1 MRIVMLN
8 HNVVRAGTYW
18 RCFHLARGLVALGH
32 DVTLFTKH
40 PTARFRVHRRRDEG
54 VNVVATPRG
63 VLGRI
68 HLGEIGVLDIVPRV
82 LHVTLRRPD
91 VLMAFG
97 AQPDVAIPFF
107 ISKRLRSARLH
118 HADRDDLK
126 RGALLETAF
135 RGTRLEWWIE
145 YGERWEREL
154 PEQAD
159 AVTTISR
166 VLEQDTLAW
175 GLDARKVL
183 FLPSGADVERIQV
196 RQKGEARA
204 RLGLPRD
211 APVCV
216 YVSAGGGPEAGL
228 LLPVIERVTAELPD
242 TRFVFVGPGDAART
256 DVSAVLGTGP
266 VPPDEVQWW
275 VAAADVALVPYFD
288 TPFNRARCPIKLGD
302 YMAAGRPVVAC
313 DIGELGRVV
322 REHEIGLLAGPD
334 MSGFAERVLELL
346 HDRPRAQALGARAR
360 RVAEEQYDWRV
371 LAERL
376 EAFLSASGASD
387 D

>member
-18 RCFHLARGLVALGH
+18 RCFHLARGLVARGH
-32 DVTLFTKH
+32 DVTLFSKH
-40 PTARFRVHRRRDEG
+40 PTARFGIHRRQDEG
-54 VNVVATPRG
+54 VSIVATPRG

-68 HLGEIGVLDIVPRV
+68 HLGEIGALDIVPRV

-97 AQPDVAIPFF
+97 AQPDAAIPFF
-107 ISKRLRSARLH
+107 ISKRLRSAKLH

-175 GLDARKVL
+175 GLDPQKVL
-183 FLPSGADVERIQV
+183 FLASGADVERIQV
-196 RQKGEARA
+196 RSKEEARE
-204 RLGLPRD
+204 RLGLSRD

-216 YVSAGGGPEAGL
+216 YVSAGGGPEANL
-228 LLPVIERVTAELPD
+228 LLPVIERVAAELPD
-242 TRFVFVGPGDAART
+242 ARFVFVGPGDAGRA
-256 DVSAVLGTGP
+256 DVPAVLDTGP
-266 VPPDEVQWW
+266 VPPDEVEWW
-275 VAAADVALVPYFD
+275 VAASDVALVPYFD
-288 TPFNRARCPIKLGD
+288 TPFNRARWPIKLGD

-313 DIGELGRVV
+313 DVGELGRVV
-322 REHEIGLLAGPD
+322 REHEIGLLANAD
-334 MSGFAERVLELL
+334 MSGFGELVLELL
-346 HDRPRAQALGARAR
+346 RDPARASEIGARAR
-360 RVAEEQYDWRV
+360 HVAEEHYDWRV
-371 LAERL
+371 LAQRL
-376 EAFLSASGASD
+376 EAFLYASGA
-387 D
+387 

>member
-18 RCFHLARGLVALGH
+18 RCFHLARGLVARGH

-40 PTARFRVHRRRDEG
+40 PTARFRIHRRRADG
-54 VNVVATPRG
+54 VSIVATPRG
-63 VLGRI
+63 VLGRV

-97 AQPDVAIPFF
+97 AQPDTAIPFF
-107 ISKRLRSARLH
+107 VSRRLRSAKLH

-145 YGERWEREL
+145 YGQRWEREL
-154 PEQAD
+154 PERAD

-166 VLEQDTLAW
+166 VLERDTLAW
-175 GLDARKVL
+175 GLDRRKVL
-183 FLPSGADVERIQV
+183 FLPSGADVERIRV
-196 RQKGEARA
+196 RPKEEARA

-211 APVCV
+211 AAVCV
-216 YVSAGGGPEAGL
+216 YVSAGGGPEANL
-228 LLPVIERVTAELPD
+228 LLPVLERVTDKLPHA
-242 TRFVFVGPGDAART
+242 RFVFVAPRDASRA
-256 DVSAVLGTGP
+256 DLSAALETGP

-275 VAAADVALVPYFD
+275 AAAADVALLPYFD
-288 TPFNRARCPIKLGD
+288 TPFNRARWPIKLGD

-322 REHEIGLLAGPD
+322 REHEIGLLAGAD

-346 HDRPRAQALGARAR
+346 HDPSRAAELGARAR

-376 EAFLSASGASD
+376 EAFLYASGASD
-387 D
+387 E

>member
-8 HNVVRAGTYW
+8 HNVERAGTYW
-18 RCFHLARGLVALGH
+18 RCFHLARGLVAHGH

-82 LHVTLRRPD
+82 LHVTVRRPD

-107 ISKRLRSARLH
+107 ISRRLGSARLH
-118 HADRDDLK
+118 HADRDDVK

-166 VLEQDTLAW
+166 VLEQDALAW
-175 GLDARKVL
+175 GLDPQKVL
-183 FLPSGADVERIQV
+183 FLASGADVERIQV
-196 RQKGEARA
+196 RSKEEARE
-204 RLGLPRD
+204 RLGLSRD

-242 TRFVFVGPGDAART
+242 TRFVFVGTRDAART
-256 DVSAVLGTGP
+256 EVSAVLDTGP

-275 VAAADVALVPYFD
+275 VAAADVALVPYFA
-288 TPFNRARCPIKLGD
+288 TPFNRAGWPIKLGD

-313 DIGELGRVV
+313 DIGELSRVV
-322 REHEIGLLAGPD
+322 REHEIGLLADAD
-334 MSGFAERVLELL
+334 MRGFAERVLDLL
-346 HDRPRAQALGARAR
+346 RDPPRAQVLGARAR
-360 RVAEEQYDWRV
+360 RIAEEHYDWRV

-376 EAFLSASGASD
+376 EAF
-387 D
+387 

>member
-8 HNVVRAGTYW
+8 HNVERAGTYW
-18 RCFHLARGLVALGH
+18 RCFHLGRGLAARGH

-40 PTARFRVHRRRDEG
+40 ASARFRIHRRREEG
-54 VNVVATPRG
+54 VNVIATPRG
-63 VLGRI
+63 VLGRV

-145 YGERWEREL
+145 YGEQWEREL
-154 PEQAD
+154 PARAD

-166 VLEQDTLAW
+166 VLEKDTLGW
-175 GLDARKVL
+175 GLEPRKLL
-183 FLPSGADVERIQV
+183 FLPSGADVERIEV
-196 RQKGEARA
+196 RPKHEARA
-204 RLGLPRD
+204 RVGLPPN

-216 YVSAGGGPEAGL
+216 YVSAGGGPEPGL
-228 LLPVIERVTAELPD
+228 LLPVIERVTGELTD
-242 TRFVFVGPGDAART
+242 ARFVFVGPRDRAREG
-256 DVSAVLGTGP
+256 VSAVLDTGP

-275 VAAADVALVPYFD
+275 VAAADVALFPYFD
-288 TPFNRARCPIKLGD
+288 TPFNRARWPIKLGD
-302 YMAAGRPVVAC
+302 YTAAGRPVVAC

-322 REHEIGLLAGPD
+322 REHEIGLLAGAD

-346 HDRPRAQALGARAR
+346 RDPARADDLGTR
-360 RVAEEQYDWRV
+360 ARKVAEQYYDWRV

-376 EAFLSASGASD
+376 ETFLYASGASD